1 MPIPL
6 VLLLLLLAACGR
18 VGEDSSKPLES
29 RLEPSAPAPDE
40 RRPLAEGFT
49 QRPPKETPGLP
60 PAAEPLFDEVER
72 AELEARAVGVSAEAR
87 AGAQSELLALVD
99 EFEQYGDERD
109 LLTRIRSKATE
120 SAREGRVSYRAAEA
134 LFREF
139 LFPNDEKQAE
149 DRYSGKLVLLTGAV
163 APHNM
168 LDLADGFKL
177 VEQTPY
183 VHEPVLLA
191 TDYELSFVRC
201 HLARRELQ
209 ALRDWQ
215 EVHLLGIVEG
225 KLRGDLVLRRCIAL

>member
-1 MPIPL
+1 MPILL
-6 VLLLLLLAACGR
+6 VLLLLLAGCGN
-18 VGEDSSKPLES
+18 VGEDSSEPRES
-29 RLEPSAPAPDE
+29 RLEPSAPAPGE
-40 RRPLAEGFT
+40 RRPLPEGFT
-49 QRPPKETPGLP
+49 QRPPKDTPGLP
-60 PAAEPLFDEVER
+60 PSAEPLFSEVER
-72 AELEARAVGVSAEAR
+72 AELESKALASPSEAR

-99 EFEQYGDERD
+99 EFEKYGDERD
-109 LLTRIRSKATE
+109 LLARIRSKATE
-120 SAREGRVSYRAAEA
+120 SAREGRVSYRTAEG

-149 DRYSGKLVLLTGAV
+149 SLYSGKVVVLTGAV

-201 HLARRELQ
+201 HLARPEIQ
-209 ALRDWQ
+209 KLRDWQ
-215 EVHLLGIVEG
+215 EVHLLGMVEG

>member
-6 VLLLLLLAACGR
+6 VLLLLLLAACGS

-40 RRPLAEGFT
+40 QRPLPEGFT
-49 QRPPKETPGLP
+49 QRPPKDAPGLAP
-60 PAAEPLFDEVER
+60 PAEPLFSEVER
-72 AELEARAVGVSAEAR
+72 AELETRAVAVSADAR

-99 EFEQYGDERD
+99 EFEKHGNERD
-109 LLTRIRSKATE
+109 LLARIRGKATE
-120 SAREGRVSYRAAEA
+120 SAREGLVSYRTAEA

-139 LFPNDEKQAE
+139 LFPNDEKEAE
-149 DRYSGKLVLLTGAV
+149 ALYSGKVVLLTAAV

-168 LDLADGFKL
+168 VDLADGFKL
-177 VEQTPY
+177 VEQAAY

-201 HLARRELQ
+201 HLVRPELQ
-209 ALRDWQ
+209 KLRDWQ

-225 KLRGDLVLRRCIAL
+225 KLRGDLVLRRCIVL